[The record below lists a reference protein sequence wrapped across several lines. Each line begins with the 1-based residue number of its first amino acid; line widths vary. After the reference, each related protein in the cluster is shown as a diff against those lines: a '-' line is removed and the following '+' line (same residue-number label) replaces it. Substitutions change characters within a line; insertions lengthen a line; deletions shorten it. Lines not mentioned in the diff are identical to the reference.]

1 MFHTS
6 CCTVKEFSSSFIVC
20 FIQINNFRDYSSTAD
35 AADAVSPV
43 VESVSVVVV
52 GIEVVVAAKQSKHR
66 ARLSL
71 SRSSHIVS
79 IGSQVFTIF
88 LSNPIFLFNF

>member
-1 MFHTS
+1 M
-6 CCTVKEFSSSFIVC
+6 
-20 FIQINNFRDYSSTAD
+20 
-35 AADAVSPV
+35 
-43 VESVSVVVV
+43 ESVSVVVV

-66 ARLSL
+66 ARLSFG
-71 SRSSHIVS
+71 RSSHIVF